1 MKGGKGDEAVGLQ
14 ATRGVTDPVL
24 AVAGLLGV
32 LKWLVEVEER
42 NMPSRCRL
50 AKMYIDASR
59 DVWYMM
65 SIREVQVLVRTP
77 NDESGPDIGTGMRTS
92 ANEMIL
98 LTTKGTGGQW
108 SSGIRRNR

>member
-42 NMPSRCRL
+42 NIPSRSRL
-50 AKMYIDASR
+50 A
-59 DVWYMM
+59 
-65 SIREVQVLVRTP
+65 
-77 NDESGPDIGTGMRTS
+77 
-92 ANEMIL
+92 
-98 LTTKGTGGQW
+98 
-108 SSGIRRNR
+108 